1 MNNNMIEYPACF
13 EFLEIERHQW
23 TKDLTPV
30 KLNIQIV
37 SIKTAFQ
44 LANAEAKQTLTITER

>member
-13 EFLEIERHQW
+13 EFLEIERQLW
-23 TKDLTPV
+23 TKDLTPLT
-30 KLNIQIV
+30 LNIQIV
-37 SIKTAFQ
+37 SMKTTFQ